1 MIDQSLASMSAP
13 ADGAPPASAAER
25 TPPIGILGT
34 DELTERILDAALV
47 LVARWGVAKTA
58 LADVAKEAGC
68 SRATLYRTFPGGK
81 QHLFAALVGR
91 ELDAYLDAV
100 LDAVD
105 RAEDLGMAVTGAL
118 VVASQRLG
126 DHGAAQFVLRHEPG
140 LLLPFLGFKRV
151 EVLYR
156 FTADAVGPHLE
167 RFLPA
172 ERARWLTE
180 WASRLFVSYV
190 LNPAPDVDLA
200 TETHT
205 RSLVDRYLMPSFTLT
220 PSAQPSPDPRT

>member
-1 MIDQSLASMSAP
+1 MTEQTLAVSDVTEPAAP
-13 ADGAPPASAAER
+13 ER
-25 TPPIGILGT
+25 

-58 LADVAKEAGC
+58 LADVAREAGC
-68 SRATLYRTFPGGK
+68 SRATLYRTLPGGK
-81 QHLFAALVGR
+81 QQLFAALARR
-91 ELDAYLDAV
+91 ELDAYLRAV

-105 RAEDLGMAVTGAL
+105 SAEDLGDAVTGAL
-118 VVASQRLG
+118 VVASQRLR
-126 DHGAAQFVLRHEPG
+126 DHDGAQFVLRHEPG

-156 FTADAVGPHLE
+156 YTADAVGPHLE
-167 RFLPA
+167 RFVSA

-180 WASRLFVSYV
+180 WASRLFISYV

-200 TETHT
+200 TEVHT
-205 RSLVDRYLMPSFTLT
+205 RSLVHRYVMPSFPPT
-220 PSAQPSPDPRT
+220 PSAHPNRDLPH